1 MTSTKLYDIKRFW
14 IRFWEFGGFR
24 LLREYARMGLVF
36 PLVRALWQC
45 VLRCRPA
52 KNIYSVI
59 FPVVE
64 KELTAKYSH
73 ILREAVLASRQ
84 REKAYGKVPPII
96 WTCWLQG
103 VDQASDFIHICLAS
117 QRKCWEG
124 FEQRILTLDNC
135 HEWVDIPQFVI
146 DKYVSK
152 KMPAALFS
160 DILRLAV
167 LKKYGGIWLDASV
180 FCTGFSNES
189 LQKQREIILDSPFTI
204 FRYYRRGEKQP
215 SGLSSW
221 FIAVPPG
228 SEIAMVVYDMLVAYW
243 RDYDCTIDYYLI
255 HLFLSMSLRAYPEIE
270 RRIPK
275 INSRFS
281 MFLGDAFAQTW
292 YAEDWEDLVAHV
304 AIHKVNFRKVEWASK
319 NPDGYCSYIL
329 KNRKCF
335 D

>member
-1 MTSTKLYDIKRFW
+1 MAPTKLYDIKRFW

-24 LLREYARMGLVF
+24 LLREYARMGLVS
-36 PLVRALWQC
+36 PLVGALGQC
-45 VLRCRPA
+45 AWRRRPI
-52 KNIYSVI
+52 KNAYSVI
-59 FPVVE
+59 FSVVE
-64 KELTAKYSH
+64 KELAERYGH

-84 REKAYGKVPPII
+84 REKEEGKVPPII

-103 VDQASDFIHICLAS
+103 VDQASDFIHLCMAS

-124 FEQRILTLDNC
+124 FEQHILTLDNL

-160 DILRLAV
+160 DILRMAV

-180 FCTGFSNES
+180 FCTGFLNES
-189 LQKQREIILDSPFTI
+189 LQRQRESILDSPFTI

-221 FIAVPPG
+221 FIAAHSG
-228 SEIAMVVYDMLVAYW
+228 SEIATVVYDMLVAYW

-255 HLFLSMSLRAYPEIE
+255 HLFLSMSLRSYPEIE
-270 RRIPK
+270 RRMPK

-281 MFLGDAFAQTW
+281 MLLGDALARTW
-292 YAEDWEDLVAHV
+292 RAGDWDDLVAHV
-304 AIHKVNFRKVEWASK
+304 AIHKVNFRKVEWASE
-319 NPDGYCSYIL
+319 NPDGYGSYIL